1 MPKPEKVLWQRIRRK
16 QLGMKFRRQHGVG
29 RYIVDFYCAELNLVI
44 EIDGD
49 SHFSTE
55 GKEKDSMRDAF
66 MEALGIEVLRFT
78 NEEVMKQTESVL
90 EQIILF
96 SSEQQPSL
104 TPPLERGRTGKRSI
118 QLMQSPQKLY

>member
-1 MPKPEKVLWQRIRRK
+1 MPQRTFNLKYQKQIRSQLRANMPKPEEVLWQRIRRK
-16 QLGMKFRRQHGVG
+16 QLGVKFRRQHGIG

-55 GKEKDSMRDAF
+55 GKEKDTKRDAF
-66 MEALGIEVLRFT
+66 IEALGIKVLRFT

-90 EQIILF
+90 ERLF
-96 SSEQQPSL
+96 NLVRSSN
-104 TPPLERGRTGKRSI
+104 PL
-118 QLMQSPQKLY
+118 